1 MYPFHDLKRRLPS
14 AVLALGMSC
23 FPVTLLAQSDSVLA
37 RFKNIDTEFSK
48 FSAAKGPLEAF
59 LAYLTDDAYLMQPD
73 QVVLSGKN
81 AVFAQYGSF
90 PKGGSL
96 TWDPDFTE
104 CSAVGDLGY
113 TTGKYW
119 SKRTVNNIPR
129 TLEGTYMTVW
139 KKQADGSLKA
149 IADLGSPSL
158 MPQELAGV
166 TVKRSPFKSE
176 VSAAGDFG
184 VTMGTYEMKSKD
196 ADGKEKLEYG
206 KYLWVWRKG
215 TDGKKE
221 TVTDMSNASPAP
233 HVK

>member
-1 MYPFHDLKRRLPS
+1 MKKISRSLVIL
-14 AVLALGMSC
+14 VLSC
-23 FPVTLLAQSDSVLA
+23 ATLFSQTPSDSVLA
-37 RFKNIDTEFSK
+37 RFKNIDAEFSK

-184 VTMGTYEMKSKD
+184 MTMGTYEMKSKD
-196 ADGKEKLEYG
+196 ADGKEKIEYG
-206 KYLWVWRKG
+206 KYVSVWRKG

>member
-1 MYPFHDLKRRLPS
+1 MKKIPGSLVVIVLSS
-14 AVLALGMSC
+14 ASLISQT
-23 FPVTLLAQSDSVLA
+23 PSDSVLA
-37 RFKNIDTEFSK
+37 RFKNIDAEFSK

-73 QVVLSGKN
+73 QVGLSGKN

-96 TWDPDFTE
+96 TWDPDVAE
-104 CSAVGDLGY
+104 CSAAGDLGY
-113 TTGKYW
+113 TAGKYW

-129 TLEGTYMTVW
+129 TREGTYMTVW

-158 MPQELAGV
+158 MPQELTGI

-184 VTMGTYEMKSKD
+184 MTMGTYEMKSKD

-206 KYLWVWRKG
+206 KYIWVWRKG

-221 TVTDMSNASPAP
+221 TVTDMSNPSPAP
-233 HVK
+233 NVK

>member
-1 MYPFHDLKRRLPS
+1 MKKISGSLVVIVLSS
-14 AVLALGMSC
+14 ASLISQ
-23 FPVTLLAQSDSVLA
+23 PPSDSVLA
-37 RFKNIDTEFSK
+37 RFKNTDAEFSK
-48 FSAAKGPLEAF
+48 LSAAKGPLEAF

-73 QVVLSGKN
+73 QVVLSGQN

-96 TWDPDFTE
+96 TWDPDVAE
-104 CSAVGDLGY
+104 CSAAGDLGY
-113 TTGKYW
+113 TMGKYW

-139 KKQADGSLKA
+139 KKQADGSLKV

-158 MPQELAGV
+158 MPQEQAGV

-196 ADGKEKLEYG
+196 ADGKEKSEYG
-206 KYLWVWRKG
+206 KYVWVWRKG

>member
-1 MYPFHDLKRRLPS
+1 M
-14 AVLALGMSC
+14 
-23 FPVTLLAQSDSVLA
+23 LA
-37 RFKNIDTEFSK
+37 RFKSADAEFSK
-48 FSAAKGPLEAF
+48 LSAAKGPLEAF

-73 QVVLSGKN
+73 QIVLSGKN

-90 PKGGSL
+90 SKGGSL
-96 TWDPDFTE
+96 TWDPDVAE
-104 CSAVGDLGY
+104 CSAAGDLGF

-129 TLEGTYMTVW
+129 TREGTYMTVW
-139 KKQADGSLKA
+139 KKQADGSLKV

-158 MPQELAGV
+158 MPQEQTGV

-184 VTMGTYEMKSKD
+184 MTMGTYEMKSKD

-206 KYLWVWRKG
+206 KYVWVWRKG
-215 TDGKKE
+215 PDGKKD

-233 HVK
+233 HMK

>member
-1 MYPFHDLKRRLPS
+1 MKKISVSLV
-14 AVLALGMSC
+14 VLVLSST
-23 FPVTLLAQSDSVLA
+23 TLFSQAPSDSVLA
-37 RFKNIDTEFSK
+37 RFKNIDAEFSK
-48 FSAAKGPLEAF
+48 LSETKGPLEAF

-96 TWDPDFTE
+96 TWDPDVAE
-104 CSAVGDLGY
+104 CSGAGDLGY

-158 MPQELAGV
+158 MPQELTGV

-184 VTMGTYEMKSKD
+184 VTMGTHEIKSMD
-196 ADGKEKLEYG
+196 ADGKEKIEYG
-206 KYLWVWRKG
+206 KYIWIWRKG

-221 TVTDMSNASPAP
+221 TVTDMSNASPALNR
-233 HVK
+233 K